1 MGFGMNPG
9 KAHILF
15 SVLFK
20 NKSKPID
27 RYCLAI
33 QGYPWAPRWF
43 IKLKFFRT
51 LFRLVILFDY

>member
-43 IKLKFFRT
+43 I
-51 LFRLVILFDY
+51 INI